1 MSKQFTDEVVSRMT
15 PEIIPIV
22 KDAKRSINI
31 AFTRIEAALDLV
43 HQIKKIREG
52 IHVELYTGFDK
63 TSPGTIWRL
72 EELLERNVK
81 VYWSPDIME
90 DAFTLDGILHLVKRD
105 EIVNRGVRYRFTKAG
120 YFRVIRGKLV
130 RGQNLSPS
138 SSFNA
143 LLVLEKER
151 GRRYPIFINKED
163 LDPNIGSNSVVKMAF
178 ISIIADRTLSGAP
191 PPMSVFLECIAI
203 NSLDQS
209 KNGNPLEWI
218 NAKDVIDGLLNEIN
232 LLKKDIRSQDVR
244 MQAKKKIQ
252 AYLKKNLIYIE
263 LDDERYLNK
272 IIDKTSVSEVLRIK

>member
-1 MSKQFTDEVVSRMT
+1 LSNQFTDEVVSRMT
-15 PEIIPIV
+15 PEIIQTV

-52 IHVELYTGFDK
+52 IHVELYTGFDN

-81 VYWSPDIME
+81 VYWSPDIRE

-105 EIVNRGVRYRFTKAG
+105 KIVNQGVRYRFTKAG

-151 GRRYPIFINKED
+151 GRRYPIFINKDD
-163 LDPNIGSNSVVKMAF
+163 LDLNIGSNSVVKMAF

-203 NSLDQS
+203 KSLDRS

-218 NAKDVIDGLLNEIN
+218 NARDVIDGLLNEMN
-232 LLKKDIRSQDVR
+232 LLKKDIRNQDVR
-244 MQAKKKIQ
+244 MQVKKKIQ
-252 AYLKKNLIYIE
+252 AYLKMNLIYIE

-272 IIDKTSVSEVLRIK
+272 IIDKTSVSGGL